1 MSDSSIKV
9 TSIRAVVP
17 FRLVIAFSDGAQ
29 GTFDA
34 AGLISQRGEGN
45 EALRERSYFANV
57 ELANGVP
64 TWPNHFDISPAWL
77 YEEMQRQGNLM
88 KPRRTGR
95 R

>member
-1 MSDSSIKV
+1 VSDGSIKI

-17 FRLVIAFSDGAQ
+17 FRLVLTFSDGAQ

-34 AGLISQRGEGN
+34 ASLIAQRGEGN
-45 EALRERSYFANV
+45 AALREHGYFAKV

-64 TWPNHFDISPAWL
+64 TWPNHFDISPSWL
-77 YEEMQRQGNLM
+77 YEEMHRQGSLVH
-88 KPRRTGR
+88 PRRSAR